1 MINSIMKYLI
11 SFFAIYASC
20 FISANGQENQRYV
33 TDFDS
38 VFSVYSEKIQPYLK
52 RFAENNYKNA
62 DPALIEATYVKYKA
76 KVEGIR
82 MEYLEVFERNKK
94 NIVYSKSYFHGVLYQ
109 AFQFEFPCLD
119 YTYFNDVSKEVKE
132 MIKSDIR

>member
-20 FISANGQENQRYV
+20 FISANGQENQSYT

-62 DPALIEATYVKYKA
+62 DPVLIEATYVKYKA
-76 KVEGIR
+76 KVDSIR
-82 MEYLEVFERNKK
+82 VEYLKVFERNKNK
-94 NIVYSKSYFHGVLYQ
+94 IVYSKAYFHGVLDQ

-119 YTYFNDVSKEVKE
+119 FTYFNDVNKEVKE